1 MTQATLR
8 FTSWQVLAVAIGAC
22 LLALIAQQS
31 VLAQGIEKIPEPKPI
46 PGSYGLEARK
56 EQAPPKQGATI
67 STPGNGST
75 VTEPTTTISGICPNG
90 LLVEVLNNGV
100 MAGSTLCQNGSFSI
114 EISLFPGANEI
125 TVLVYDNLGQ
135 AGPKSNTITITFNST
150 NFVEFGQAITLT
162 SDFSRLSAPVGN
174 QLTWPLQ
181 LSGGTGPYAF
191 SIDWGDGSSNELKSQ
206 AAAGVVNISH
216 VYKQAGVYNVS
227 IRVTDANDVSA
238 FLQVVAVANGEAQAP
253 PAQENKDDD
262 SESVASSI
270 PWGPAVATLL
280 LIVPAF
286 WLGRRSE
293 LVSLRNKMQKERDS
307 YQGK

>member
-8 FTSWQVLAVAIGAC
+8 FTSWRVLAVAVGTC
-22 LLALIAQQS
+22 LLALIVQQS
-31 VLAQGIEKIPEPKPI
+31 ALAIEKIPEPKPV

-56 EQAPPKQGATI
+56 PKAPPKQGANI
-67 STPGNGST
+67 SNPSNGAT
-75 VTEPTTTISGICPNG
+75 TTEPTITISGVCPRG

-100 MAGSTLCQNGSFSI
+100 MAGSVMCDNGSFSI

-125 TVLVYDNLGQ
+125 TVLVYDDLGQ
-135 AGPKSNTITITFNST
+135 AGPKSNTITVTYNST
-150 NFVEFGQAITLT
+150 NFAEFGQQITLT

-253 PAQENKDDD
+253 PASETDKSDNEN
-262 SESVASSI
+262 VAASI